1 MYNIPCGCHKYSYT
15 GETHRKWETRRK
27 EHQDKVRLTK
37 QDIDAG
43 NMDSA
48 TTRMN
53 TNDGGLAKHMST
65 CNREIEWENAKIV
78 GREGGW
84 TQRKF
89 LEGIESLREK
99 NKGIIPL
106 NNFNQ
111 LEHCQSTL
119 YPFFEKT

>member
-1 MYNIPCGCHKYSYT
+1 MH
-15 GETHRKWETRRK
+15 
-27 EHQDKVRLTK
+27 L
-37 QDIDAG
+37 
-43 NMDSA
+43 A

-65 CNREIEWENAKIV
+65 CDREIEWENAKIV

-111 LEHCQSTL
+111 LEHWQSTL
-119 YPFFEKT
+119 YPFFEKI

>member
-1 MYNIPCGCHKYSYT
+1 
-15 GETHRKWETRRK
+15 
-27 EHQDKVRLTK
+27 
-37 QDIDAG
+37 
-43 NMDSA
+43 
-48 TTRMN
+48 
-53 TNDGGLAKHMST
+53 MST
-65 CNREIEWENAKIV
+65 CNKDIEWENAKIV

-106 NNFNQ
+106 KNFNQ
-111 LEHCQSTL
+111 LEHWHSTL